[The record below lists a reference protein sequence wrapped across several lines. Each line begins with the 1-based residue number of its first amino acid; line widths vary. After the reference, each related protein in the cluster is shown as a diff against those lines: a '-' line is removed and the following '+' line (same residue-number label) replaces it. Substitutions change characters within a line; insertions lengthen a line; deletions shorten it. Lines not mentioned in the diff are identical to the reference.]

1 MITSFFSPSVT
12 QPLLQASALGGPDFS
27 RRFTG
32 EMKGRNTLFLQSDLL
47 AFVGIP
53 VTAKIFRN
61 YSVWRQRVLLIRE
74 S

>member
-1 MITSFFSPSVT
+1 
-12 QPLLQASALGGPDFS
+12 
-27 RRFTG
+27 
-32 EMKGRNTLFLQSDLL
+32 LFLQSDLL